1 MFKLDWPCAI
11 GGVVL
16 GYYTKGKV
24 ENTKKKFCG
33 IYTKAIENLKESFS
47 EDYQDSQSTQNAQ
60 GTQGTGTK
68 GGKNGN

>member
-1 MFKLDWPCAI
+1 MFKIDWPCAI

-24 ENTKKKFCG
+24 TAAKEKFCG
-33 IYTKAIENLKESFS
+33 ICTKAVENLKESFS
-47 EDYQDSQSTQNAQ
+47 EDYQPTQASQ